1 MKKEIKITIGDSKR
15 HVQVYNYTGNT
26 ITDQVDLFNTLLH
39 PYDQAILSLT
49 DIWIYEASI
58 RVQHSSDKAGDYL
71 YIFNNTKELRAE
83 IAKYKFKSVH
93 YNGHK

>member
-1 MKKEIKITIGDSKR
+1 MKKEIKITIGDSTR

-26 ITDQVDLFNTLLH
+26 ITDQVGLFNTLLH

-58 RVQHSSDKAGDYL
+58 RVQQAADKAGDYL

-83 IAKYKFKSVH
+83 IAKYNFKSVH
-93 YNGHK
+93 NNGHK

>member
-1 MKKEIKITIGDSKR
+1 MKKEIKITIGESTR

-26 ITDQVDLFNTLLH
+26 ITDQVDLFNTLLF
-39 PYDQAILSLT
+39 PFEELILSLT

-83 IAKYKFKSVH
+83 IAKYNFKSVH
-93 YNGHK
+93 NNGHK